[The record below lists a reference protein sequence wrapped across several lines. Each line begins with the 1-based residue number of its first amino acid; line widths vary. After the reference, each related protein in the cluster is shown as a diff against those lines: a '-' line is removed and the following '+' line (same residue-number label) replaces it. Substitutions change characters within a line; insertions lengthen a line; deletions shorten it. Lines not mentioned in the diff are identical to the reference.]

1 MATRKKSIPELE
13 TLKKAEESRKLAA
26 KPATSRAPAAP
37 VSTPKASAATHKAP
51 ARRSAPAAASIA
63 ATVDKFE
70 VEAHRAEIEG
80 EAYHNWLRRGAPH
93 GSDEQDWLAA
103 IEIVRARYAK

>member
-13 TLKKAEESRKLAA
+13 TLKKAEESRKLTA
-26 KPATSRAPAAP
+26 KPANSRAPAAP
-37 VSTPKASAATHKAP
+37 VSTSKASAATHKAP
-51 ARRSAPAAASIA
+51 ARRSAPAAAIA
-63 ATVDKFE
+63 ATVDTFE